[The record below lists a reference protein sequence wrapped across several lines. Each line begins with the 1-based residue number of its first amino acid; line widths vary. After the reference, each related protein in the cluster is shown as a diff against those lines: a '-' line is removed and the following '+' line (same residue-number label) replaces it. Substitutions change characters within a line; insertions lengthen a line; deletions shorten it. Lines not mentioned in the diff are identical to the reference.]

1 MPTDMQYS
9 FCCISRPVLLNIHQL
24 CQFQRFLKIEQL
36 YYFQTN
42 LFFPHE
48 YHLHILVI
56 GDSNDYYNVSKYC
69 SIIWV
74 KVFKS
79 GPGKFLPQ
87 ILLGPLLN
95 TLSPMTMVLLLIWS
109 ICHELSNARH
119 VRLHLIH
126 KNKFFATIYIIFS
139 KFFWR
144 NNEKIS
150 FNAFTLQKC

>member
-1 MPTDMQYS
+1 MPTVMQYS

-56 GDSNDYYNVSKYC
+56 GDSIDYYNVSKYC

-79 GPGKFLPQ
+79 GPSKFFLRLSSTNFTWSTLECVVPY
-87 ILLGPLLN
+87 GDGFALN
-95 TLSPMTMVLLLIWS
+95 LISLSRTLKCQTRQASL
-109 ICHELSNARH
+109 N
-119 VRLHLIH
+119 H
-126 KNKFFATIYIIFS
+126 KNKFLATIYIIFS
-139 KFFWR
+139 KFF
-144 NNEKIS
+144 
-150 FNAFTLQKC
+150 